1 MSVLRLED
9 VSVCRAE
16 RILLEQISLKVM
28 AGETVGVVGVSGAGK
43 STLLRVAL
51 GLERPTRGCV
61 RWGEVDPW
69 RASARQ
75 VRAARR
81 HIGAVFQQ
89 PASSLD
95 PRLTL
100 GECVAEPLWTH
111 ERRLSA
117 RAVRDRVEV
126 ALGRVGLPVSF
137 ATRLPRS
144 VSGGEAQRV
153 AIARAL
159 ITEPALVVMDEP
171 TSALDA
177 SSAAELLNVLAD
189 LRGEGRAAFLMV
201 SHDLAALGAVAERLV
216 VLERGH
222 LVEEGPTARCFQAP
236 TSTALAE
243 LVALAGG

>member
-51 GLERPTRGCV
+51 GLERPTRGCG

-126 ALGRVGLPVSF
+126 ALGRVGLPVS
-137 ATRLPRS
+137 
-144 VSGGEAQRV
+144 
-153 AIARAL
+153 
-159 ITEPALVVMDEP
+159 
-171 TSALDA
+171 
-177 SSAAELLNVLAD
+177 
-189 LRGEGRAAFLMV
+189 
-201 SHDLAALGAVAERLV
+201 
-216 VLERGH
+216 
-222 LVEEGPTARCFQAP
+222 
-236 TSTALAE
+236 
-243 LVALAGG
+243 